1 MALLALPLGLAWA
14 SVAHRLRVGAP
25 TGPVAPLSVA
35 RVVFALVGGGSLAAL
50 GITTLR
56 GVPPASADLL
66 TSLGASAVGGMAAS
80 AVCVAEL
87 RAEALGLRAAS
98 GRAWAAGLG
107 LPLAFTLLGSA
118 WLALISALGA
128 VPQEQRLLEQIS
140 AAPGGL
146 ALAAGAYAVIGA
158 PIAEELLFRG
168 AMFAYVA
175 ERRGGVVASF
185 VTGALFGLLHI
196 ADPVA
201 VPPLMLM
208 GIVLGEL
215 RRRGASLWPCV
226 AAHALNNVLA
236 VLLAL
241 A

>member
-1 MALLALPLGLAWA
+1 M
-14 SVAHRLRVGAP
+14 RVGAP
-25 TGPVAPLSVA
+25 VGPVAPLSVA

-66 TSLGASAVGGMAAS
+66 TSLGASAVGGAA
-80 AVCVAEL
+80 AAVVCVAEL
-87 RAEALGLRAAS
+87 RGEALGLRPARA
-98 GRAWAAGLG
+98 RAWAAALA
-107 LPLAFTLLGSA
+107 LPLVFTVLGSA
-118 WLALISALGA
+118 WLALLSALGA
-128 VPQEQRLLEQIS
+128 APEEQRLLEQIS

-158 PIAEELLFRG
+158 PVAEELLFRG
-168 AMFAYVA
+168 AMYAYVA
-175 ERRGGVVASF
+175 ERRGGVAASA

-196 ADPVA
+196 ADPAA
-201 VPPLMLM
+201 VPPLMVM
-208 GIVLGEL
+208 GVMLGEL
-215 RRRGASLWPCV
+215 RRRGASLWPCI

-236 VLLAL
+236 VLLAM

>member
-1 MALLALPLGLAWA
+1 MALLALPLALAGA
-14 SVAHRLRVGAP
+14 SVAHRVRVGPP
-25 TGPVAPLSVA
+25 TAPVAPLAVA

-66 TSLGASAVGGMAAS
+66 TSLGASAVGGVAAS
-80 AVCVAEL
+80 VVCVAEL

-98 GRAWAAGLG
+98 ARAWTVGLC
-107 LPLAFTLLGSA
+107 LPVAFTLLGSG
-118 WLALISALGA
+118 WMALLSALGA
-128 VPQEQRLLEQIS
+128 SAQEQHLLKQIS
-140 AAPGGL
+140 AAPAGL

-158 PIAEELLFRG
+158 PVAEELLFRG
-168 AMFAYVA
+168 ALFAYVA
-175 ERRGGVVASF
+175 ERRGGVAASF

-208 GIVLGEL
+208 GVALGEL
-215 RRRGASLWPCV
+215 RRRGLSLWPCL

-241 A
+241 V